1 MCTYRYM
8 HKTISLILSHKARM
22 YHRRH
27 KSFQPPW
34 QTYLATGSVADLAQ
48 RPERRVITARQDIH
62 IILFY
67 MRRRLVTARSMS
79 QTIFW
84 IQGRQLVAS
93 SPDTQKQGHAT
104 YAKYCTSATR
114 AALQMLLDNNF
125 SVLDCPV
132 WILNKHVWVRS
143 TVDADHSVMMF
154 MWRPEELA

>member
-1 MCTYRYM
+1 
-8 HKTISLILSHKARM
+8 
-22 YHRRH
+22 
-27 KSFQPPW
+27 
-34 QTYLATGSVADLAQ
+34 
-48 RPERRVITARQDIH
+48 
-62 IILFY
+62 

-93 SPDTQKQGHAT
+93 SPHTQKQGHAT

-132 WILNKHVWVRS
+132 CS
-143 TVDADHSVMMF
+143 
-154 MWRPEELA
+154 PE